1 LRLQQSPHK
10 PFTDYSHDRLRLAL
24 CLVLLALGPGA
35 YSLDAA
41 LGAR

>member
-10 PFTDYSHDRLRLAL
+10 PFTDYSYGLLLPAL
-24 CLVLLALGPGA
+24 CLVLLELGPGV